1 MSRRDLYA
9 MIHLGAKRMGWD
21 EDIRR
26 AWMEKHT
33 GKRSSTEC
41 TEPELARLAD
51 ELRGLGALDDG
62 RPLGKADRGGKGSD
76 RPSRQQ
82 WKKAAVLCKQLG
94 FTGGIDDPAFAAFV
108 ARVAKVDN
116 PRFLTR
122 TGLRN
127 VLLGLENWIKNR
139 STPKTTLPKGQPV

>member
-21 EDIRR
+21 EDVRR

-33 GKRSSTEC
+33 GKRSSKDCDDT
-41 TEPELARLAD
+41 ELARLAD
-51 ELRGLGALDDG
+51 ELRRLGALDDG

-76 RPSRQQ
+76 RPTRQQ
-82 WKKAAVLCKQLG
+82 WKKAAVLCKRRG
-94 FTGGIDDPAFAAFV
+94 WAGGIDDPGFAAFV
-108 ARVAKVDN
+108 DRVAKVAN

-122 TGLRN
+122 TGMRN
-127 VLLGLENWIKNR
+127 VLLGLENWVEHDAR
-139 STPKTTLPKGQPV
+139 KGAA